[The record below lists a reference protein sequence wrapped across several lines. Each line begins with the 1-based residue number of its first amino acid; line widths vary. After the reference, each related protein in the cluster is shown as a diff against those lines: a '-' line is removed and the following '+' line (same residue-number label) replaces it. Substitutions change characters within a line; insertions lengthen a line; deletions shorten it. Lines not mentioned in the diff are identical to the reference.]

1 MLFALLAS
9 WSVMIS
15 AILVA
20 ANMCLQG
27 GVQIDISQYVAS
39 TANAVELKV
48 TLTSAAGALVV
59 YSPGYEAQQA
69 RFTTQNSFGV
79 IPFAEPILCVKTI
92 GGPFEFNIEVMP
104 IEAME

>member
-1 MLFALLAS
+1 M
-9 WSVMIS
+9 VN

-20 ANMCLQG
+20 
-27 GVQIDISQYVAS
+27 
-39 TANAVELKV
+39 VELEV

-59 YSPGYEAQQA
+59 YSPGYETQRA

-92 GGPFEFNIEVMP
+92 GDPFEFNIEVMP
-104 IEAME
+104 VE